1 MQLRNARVCLDCEEL
16 HEQQVCPVCA
26 SEAFAFVTRWVPVSV
41 WNGRNRRR
49 PKAEADGPP
58 STKLKTWVT
67 RGIAGVAMFGVG
79 RMFLETILAR
89 PDRSGQSVPTR
100 DRRRVAGV
108 TDPTPLLLDSLAH
121 NDSDGDPSDQTA
133 SRTHRRTHAR

>member
-1 MQLRNARVCLDCEEL
+1 M
-16 HEQQVCPVCA
+16 
-26 SEAFAFVTRWVPVSV
+26 
-41 WNGRNRRR
+41 
-49 PKAEADGPP
+49 PP

-89 PDRSGQSVPTR
+89 RDQSGQNVPTR
-100 DRRRVAGV
+100 DRRRVADV

-121 NDSDGDPSDQTA
+121 NDSDGDPS
-133 SRTHRRTHAR
+133 SNG

>member
-1 MQLRNARVCLDCEEL
+1 
-16 HEQQVCPVCA
+16 
-26 SEAFAFVTRWVPVSV
+26 
-41 WNGRNRRR
+41 
-49 PKAEADGPP
+49 
-58 STKLKTWVT
+58 
-67 RGIAGVAMFGVG
+67 MFGVG

-89 PDRSGQSVPTR
+89 PDRWGQSVPTR

-108 TDPTPLLLDSLAH
+108 TDPTPPLLDSLAH